1 MNRAISVAYAYKK
14 DGTKGE
20 RHGDAAERMLAAQ
33 RKTNSVS
40 SMQLDR
46 MFPGENIRANSAAM
60 FSCSSRTPISHFYPN
75 GSGATFNSSSSSSKS
90 LCKCYNR
97 SSFCASPGNQCFNG
111 KLLSGFKNFRRGINA

>member
-1 MNRAISVAYAYKK
+1 MLIISSYPCVCCVL

-60 FSCSSRTPISHFYPN
+60 FRAPPVPQFPTSTPMALGRPSIPPLPAQNPFAN
-75 GSGATFNSSSSSSKS
+75 ATIARPSV
-90 LCKCYNR
+90 
-97 SSFCASPGNQCFNG
+97 PPQV
-111 KLLSGFKNFRRGINA
+111 INASMESCCPVSKILGEA